1 MEREQKKLITT
12 EYFMS
17 LLMLHTMMLMGLGGY
32 VSDGSQRLFIA
43 VTASLAM
50 VVPFSIIA
58 VTAMKKGMKPQACL
72 FLLGASVAVITLG
85 INLNFDALITN
96 FQTQGASFLMSFMG
110 IPAIISAINGAR
122 KESNFAVIGKNKAS
136 KLKN

>member
-1 MEREQKKLITT
+1 MEREQKKLITS

-32 VSDGSQRLFIA
+32 ISDGSQRLFIA

-58 VTAMKKGMKPQACL
+58 FTAMKKGMKPQACL
-72 FLLGASVAVITLG
+72 FLFGALVAVITLG
-85 INLNFDALITN
+85 INLDFDALITN
-96 FQTQGASFLMSFMG
+96 FKTQGASFLMSFMG
-110 IPAIISAINGAR
+110 IPAIISAMNGAR
-122 KESNFAVIGKNKAS
+122 KEHNFAVIGKNKTPS
-136 KLKN
+136 LKN